1 MGEEENGERV
11 EGATRTHAARPG
23 SGRAEAAPE
32 VGEAG
37 GASTDPRRGAASS
50 HRHLP
55 ATRATARAAA
65 KERQGIGTEQ
75 YKLLFAVRRSVRYH
89 MQRQR
94 FFDRVGTIAV
104 AVSLAFASGTVLVR
118 VSLAVDSK
126 WVLIVASVSAL
137 AQALLLTLQQGQK
150 ARKHNDLA
158 RDFIALEKQVT
169 RRQNQISQDR
179 LDAFTSKRL
188 TIESREPPV
197 ARILDAMCHN
207 EMLRAYGRENEQRP
221 VSWFQRLT
229 ANLRSEYQRTP
240 AALEGP
246 EGVALPPT
254 ARAE

>member
-1 MGEEENGERV
+1 MSEPKEQHEPKQPDRVREEPRPIEKWERR
-11 EGATRTHAARPG
+11 EET
-23 SGRAEAAPE
+23 
-32 VGEAG
+32 
-37 GASTDPRRGAASS
+37 STDPRRGAATG

-55 ATRATARAAA
+55 ATRAAAR
-65 KERQGIGTEQ
+65 ERQGIGSEQ

-137 AQALLLTLQQGQK
+137 AQALLLTLQPGQK

-179 LDAFTSKRL
+179 LDAFTSERL

-207 EMLRAYGRENEQRP
+207 EMLRAYDRGDEERP

-229 ANLRSEYQRTP
+229 ANLRSEYNEPGRRWK
-240 AALEGP
+240 ALKVWLSRRRHEQNERYVG
-246 EGVALPPT
+246 
-254 ARAE
+254 